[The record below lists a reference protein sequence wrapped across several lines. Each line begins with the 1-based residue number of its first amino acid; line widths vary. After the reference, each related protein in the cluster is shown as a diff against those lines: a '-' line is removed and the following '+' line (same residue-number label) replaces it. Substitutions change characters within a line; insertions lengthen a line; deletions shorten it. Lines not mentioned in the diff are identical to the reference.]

1 MRARKQQRH
10 HVSGERPT
18 GMMAQMSRYLY
29 VLTGLLC
36 LGCGFLGIFLPLL
49 PTTPF
54 VLLAAFCFSRGS
66 QTLHRWLLT
75 QRTFG
80 PIIRDWNQHG
90 VIRLRVKWIS
100 TCLIV
105 LMLSYPIIFKDVP
118 LFAKIAA
125 ALVGL
130 GVLVFIWSRPS
141 DTG

>member
-1 MRARKQQRH
+1 MRARKNQPRG
-10 HVSGERPT
+10 VDGKRPI
-18 GMMAQMSRYLY
+18 GMMGQMGRYLY
-29 VLTGLLC
+29 VLAGWVC

-75 QRTFG
+75 QQTFG
-80 PIIRDWNQHG
+80 PIIRDWNHHG
-90 VIRLRVKWIS
+90 IIRPRVKWTS

-105 LMLSYPIIFKDVP
+105 LMLSYPIVFKDIL

-125 ALVGL
+125 ALVGV

-141 DTG
+141 KIL

>member
-1 MRARKQQRH
+1 MQTRKRQRRS
-10 HVSGERPT
+10 VSGERPT

-29 VLTGLLC
+29 VLAGWFC

-75 QRTFG
+75 QQTFG
-80 PIIRDWNQHG
+80 PIICDWNQHG
-90 VIRLRVKWIS
+90 VIRPRVKWTS

-105 LMLSYPIIFKDVP
+105 LMLSYPIIFKDIL

-141 DTG
+141 KTS